1 MSMPGNS
8 TGLTRFE
15 IYRRVFSIMENP
27 FAYILDSFG
36 ITGKAGTEYRLKNG
50 IRLMLRGG
58 HIDRYVFREIWVFR
72 CYTPAGFGISPD
84 DVVLDIGANVGIFSA
99 YASALA
105 KNGKVYSLEPDP
117 INFSRLQETLAV
129 NGMKNASAFN
139 CAVGAA
145 SGTAV
150 FFQNDGNR
158 TLGSLSGAFGSSRRM
173 SVKAVSLGDFVAQ
186 EGIKKI
192 DFLKIDCEGAEYD
205 IFKSCPDK
213 VLRIIRRISMEYH
226 PSSGGFG
233 LEGLIQLLEK
243 IGFRVKVVPGSGGFG
258 MLYASR

>member
-1 MSMPGNS
+1 MLGNTTS
-8 TGLTRFE
+8 LTRFE

-27 FAYILDSFG
+27 LAYILDSFG

-50 IRLMLRGG
+50 VRLILRGG
-58 HIDRYVFREIWVFR
+58 HIDRYVFREIWVFG

-129 NGMKNASAFN
+129 NGMKNASVFN
-139 CAVGAA
+139 CAMSAA

-150 FFQNDGNR
+150 FFQTAGNR
-158 TLGSLSGAFGSSRRM
+158 TLGSLSGAFGGSGQI
-173 SVKAVSLGDFVAQ
+173 SVKTVSLEDFIAQ
-186 EGIKKI
+186 ESIKKI

-226 PSSGGFG
+226 PSSGSFG
-233 LEGLIQLLEK
+233 LEDLVRQLEGN
-243 IGFRVKVVPGSGGFG
+243 GFKVEVVPGRGGFG
-258 MLYASR
+258 MLYAERS